1 LKTSL
6 YGKISCLKSAGRW
19 FVSIAILTGGGIA
32 FCAQLP
38 YVKTQMAGPVRAT
51 TATLNGMAVPRTN
64 ATTAWF
70 EWGTDRTYGN
80 TTAPQDIGNGVRVV
94 RVSQAISNLVEGAVY
109 HFRLVASNSVGVV
122 PGFDF
127 MFTTGMKVQNWGGSF
142 ANGFPLVPAGLT
154 NLSGIACGHRV
165 GLAIRNDG
173 SVAAWT
179 IGTPDSGQA
188 NIPPGLS
195 NVVAVAGGYSHCM
208 ALKEDGTVAV
218 WGKDPGGYVFDPPS
232 NLTNVIA
239 ISAGD
244 NFSTALKADGT
255 VVAWS
260 KDGPPGVTNVP
271 VNLSNVVAISS
282 GGWQTT
288 ALKADGTLTV
298 WGFNPTFP
306 PSTATNIVAISTF
319 QYNWSVALRGDGTV
333 LNTGLNYSLDVPQPA
348 NLTNIVAI
356 AAGDGLM
363 QALKANG
370 TLVGWGDSGEVTN
383 IPPGLSNV
391 VALAS
396 GDNFSVG
403 LAPVNLGPK
412 ARARSLSGAMNKPLT
427 ISVVP
432 LGVFDPNG
440 DQLSL
445 QVTSLPN
452 NGVLYQYTDNG
463 PGVAITSPGT
473 MLTDASR
480 VIFVPQTDVYAT
492 PYDSFS
498 VSGTDGEFSSAAAP
512 FTISI
517 VPEPIIQSASFTS
530 GPPAK
535 FVLEFTGPTNVNY
548 SVYRTDSRG
557 CLL

>member
-1 LKTSL
+1 
-6 YGKISCLKSAGRW
+6 
-19 FVSIAILTGGGIA
+19 
-32 FCAQLP
+32 
-38 YVKTQMAGPVRAT
+38 
-51 TATLNGMAVPRTN
+51 
-64 ATTAWF
+64 
-70 EWGTDRTYGN
+70 
-80 TTAPQDIGNGVRVV
+80 
-94 RVSQAISNLVEGAVY
+94 
-109 HFRLVASNSVGVV
+109 
-122 PGFDF
+122 
-127 MFTTGMKVQNWGGSF
+127 
-142 ANGFPLVPAGLT
+142 
-154 NLSGIACGHRV
+154 
-165 GLAIRNDG
+165 
-173 SVAAWT
+173 
-179 IGTPDSGQA
+179 
-188 NIPPGLS
+188 
-195 NVVAVAGGYSHCM
+195 M
-208 ALKEDGTVAV
+208 ALKEDGTITA
-218 WGKDPGGYVFDPPS
+218 WGTDPGAYVLDPPS
-232 NLTNVIA
+232 NLTNVIS
-239 ISAGD
+239 ISAGG
-244 NFSTALKADGT
+244 NFSAALKADGT

-260 KDGPPGVTNVP
+260 KEGPSSLTNVP
-271 VNLSNVVAISS
+271 ANLSNVVAIAC
-282 GGWQTT
+282 GGSQTS
-288 ALKADGTLTV
+288 ALKADGTVTV
-298 WGFNPTFP
+298 WGDGPTFP
-306 PSTATNIVAISTF
+306 PSSWTNIVAVTTFSTSWNF
-319 QYNWSVALRGDGTV
+319 ALRGDGTV
-333 LNTGLNYSLDVPQPA
+333 LNNGLSFSLDVPQPT
-348 NLTNIVAI
+348 NLTSVVAI
-356 AAGDGLM
+356 AAGNNLM

-370 TLVGWGDSGEVTN
+370 TLVGWGFSGEVTN

-445 QVTSLPN
+445 QVMSLPT
-452 NGVLYQYTDNG
+452 NGVLYQYTDSG
-463 PGVAITSPGT
+463 TDEAITSPGT

-480 VIFVPQTDVYAT
+480 VIFVPQTDVYAM

-557 CLL
+557 LGYWIGADSATQTAPGQFSYIDYSVTNTQTRFYRLQYP